1 MPKLLALIVAALIA
15 GCATALEQQIRAVEH
30 QPPAFRDGYRDGC
43 ESGLS
48 AGGAGM
54 QYKFSKSV
62 QRYDSD
68 GLYTGGWD
76 AGLQICRTWALLN
89 Q

>member
-1 MPKLLALIVAALIA
+1 MPRLLPLIVAALIS
-15 GCATALEQQIRAVEH
+15 GCTTVLQQQLLVVDH

-48 AGGAGM
+48 EGGAGM
-54 QYKFSKSV
+54 QYRFRKNV
-62 QRYDSD
+62 DRYNSD

-76 AGLQICRTWALLN
+76 DGVQICRTWALLN
-89 Q
+89 R